1 MQILSLCIYTH
12 CLTWTFITFLQASV
26 KERQTVKMCFADKML
41 KILVSDRS
49 LAMEERSLKPL
60 NHSVARA
67 KPRAWIS
74 WPLSQCLVGSQFIQA
89 MPVKAP
95 ILTSRLPG
103 NSLSIFPL
111 QQTASIS
118 VNWKHT
124 WRERPASDVVQFS
137 FHIPGGLVSGPS
149 QIQKSTDAQVP

>member
-12 CLTWTFITFLQASV
+12 CLTWTFITFLQGSM
-26 KERQTVKMCFADKML
+26 KESKTVKTCFADKML
-41 KILVSDRS
+41 KIFVSDRS

-60 NHSVARA
+60 NHLVARA

-74 WPLSQCLVGSQFIQA
+74 WPLCQCLVGSQFIQA
-89 MPVKAP
+89 MPVKAQ

-111 QQTASIS
+111 QQTASMS

-124 WRERPASDVVQFS
+124 WRERPASDVVQSS
-137 FHIPGGLVSGPS
+137 FHIPGGLVSGPE
-149 QIQKSTDAQVP
+149 KVKVPYTY